1 MVAPSVVRRQRVIIP
16 SPEMLE
22 YSFRYQFIQKT
33 FAKCLLFT
41 RHSVISKEEGSLLL
55 VKEQGT
61 TQIQD
66 EGRVGTRQG

>member
-33 FAKCLLFT
+33 FPKCLLFT
-41 RHSVISKEEGSLLL
+41 RHSVISKKEGSLLL